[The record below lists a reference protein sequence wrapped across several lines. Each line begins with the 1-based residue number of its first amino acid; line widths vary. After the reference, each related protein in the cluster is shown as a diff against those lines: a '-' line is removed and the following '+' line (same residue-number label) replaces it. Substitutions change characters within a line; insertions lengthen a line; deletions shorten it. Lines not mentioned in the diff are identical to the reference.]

1 MISTVIID
9 NKEFTTVMGC
19 IWIDGNWKSISETK
33 KICENMTKQIIHTTC
48 VEIADVGNSVKTVIT
63 DSALIAHE
71 N

>member
-1 MISTVIID
+1 
-9 NKEFTTVMGC
+9 
-19 IWIDGNWKSISETK
+19 
-33 KICENMTKQIIHTTC
+33 MTKQIIHTTC